1 MITLVIA
8 VAFFAGLV
16 GVIKAHDSVHQIP
29 A

>member
-8 VAFFAGLV
+8 VAFFAGLA
-16 GVIKAHDSVHQIP
+16 GIIKAHDSVHSIP

>member
-8 VAFFAGLV
+8 IAFFAGLS
-16 GVIKAHDSVHQIP
+16 GIIKAHDSVHPIP